1 MKAHLS
7 SDGMR
12 KAINQFRKEKIMLE
26 NVTLQTAWQY
36 ISLLCTI
43 VMSLGGAGAIIIS
56 IIKWF
61 KKPDKDRDIMIN
73 EHEKKLENDHK
84 RLMELEESNKIMM
97 QSMLALMSHAIDG
110 NHIEDLKQARD
121 DLQKYLIRR

>member
-1 MKAHLS
+1 
-7 SDGMR
+7 
-12 KAINQFRKEKIMLE
+12 MLA
-26 NVTLQTAWQY
+26 QAWQY
-36 ISLLCTI
+36 ISLSCTI
-43 VMSLGGAGAIIIS
+43 VMSLGGAGAIILS

-61 KKPDKDRDIMIN
+61 KKPDKDRDEMLN
-73 EHEKKLENDHK
+73 QHEKKLESDHK
-84 RLMELEESNKIMM
+84 RLNELEKSNKIMM

>member
-12 KAINQFRKEKIMLE
+12 KAKIKSERRKIMLE
-26 NVTLQTAWQY
+26 NAWQY

-61 KKPDKDRDIMIN
+61 KKPDKDRDEMIN
-73 EHEKKLENDHK
+73 QHEKKLENDHK
-84 RLMELEESNKIMM
+84 RLAELEESNKIMM